1 MENLKIIVS
10 NPCNKDWSKMSS
22 TENGRHC
29 ISCNKTVVDF
39 TNWKQEDIVN
49 YLEQTNKKTC
59 GHFKSSQVT
68 VKRPRHHQFLVD
80 AYYKTE
86 NNFKSSYFKSFLLSS
101 IIALMFLVGC
111 NNPTKTKNQ
120 IEVQDSIRTNE
131 HEGRTTGVL
140 RVDHPRFSDNDS
152 LSTNNAKS
160 YQKQNEKPYPA
171 SNSE

>member
-39 TNWKQEDIVN
+39 TNWKQEDIAN
-49 YLEQTNKKTC
+49 YLEQTNKNVC

-86 NNFKSSYFKSFLLSS
+86 NNFKSSYFKSFLLTS

-120 IEVQDSIRTNE
+120 IDIEDSIKTYEHER
-131 HEGRTTGVL
+131 HEGRTTGSVAIP
-140 RVDHPRFSDNDS
+140 DFEYNDS
-152 LSTNNAKS
+152 LQN
-160 YQKQNEKPYPA
+160 KQYKDSIKNNEK
-171 SNSE
+171 N

>member
-1 MENLKIIVS
+1 MENSKIIVS

-86 NNFKSSYFKSFLLSS
+86 NNFKSSYLKSISPFGP
-101 IIALMFLVGC
+101 VV
-111 NNPTKTKNQ
+111 N
-120 IEVQDSIRTNE
+120 
-131 HEGRTTGVL
+131 
-140 RVDHPRFSDNDS
+140 
-152 LSTNNAKS
+152 
-160 YQKQNEKPYPA
+160 
-171 SNSE
+171 

>member
-10 NPCNKDWSKMSS
+10 NPCNKDWSKMSR

-39 TNWKQEDIVN
+39 TNWKQEDIAN
-49 YLEQTNKKTC
+49 YLEQTNKNVC

-86 NNFKSSYFKSFLLSS
+86 NNFKSSYFKSFFLSS

-120 IEVQDSIRTNE
+120 IEVQDSTKTKNQIEVQDSIKTNE
-131 HEGRTTGVL
+131 HGGRTTGVIAPPNFK
-140 RVDHPRFSDNDS
+140 HNDS
-152 LSTNNAKS
+152 L
-160 YQKQNEKPYPA
+160 QKEQY
-171 SNSE
+171 

>member
-1 MENLKIIVS
+1 MENSKIIVS

-39 TNWKQEDIVN
+39 TNWKQEVIVN

-86 NNFKSSYFKSFLLSS
+86 NNFKSSYFKSFLLST

-111 NNPTKTKNQ
+111 NNPNG
-120 IEVQDSIRTNE
+120 R
-131 HEGRTTGVL
+131 EGTITGL
-140 RVDHPRFSDNDS
+140 RVVDHPRFSDKDS

-160 YQKQNEKPYPA
+160 FQNQNEKP
-171 SNSE
+171 